1 MGESGGRGGTDDGEF
16 FFDFQGSR
24 KGRREEEGKGF
35 TRRARD
41 RSNFFLPPAPPSLL
55 VLPLPPP
62 YTEAEFADVSGKKRN
77 AGGKGDLMFP
87 QGSQK
92 RADDEWRRETEGRP
106 LNLI

>member
-41 RSNFFLPPAPPSLL
+41 RSNFFC
-55 VLPLPPP
+55 LPLLPLSSSSPSP
-62 YTEAEFADVSGKKRN
+62 HLT
-77 AGGKGDLMFP
+77 
-87 QGSQK
+87 QK
-92 RADDEWRRETEGRP
+92 PNSPT
-106 LNLI
+106 

>member
-1 MGESGGRGGTDDGEF
+1 MGESGGRGRTDDGEF

-55 VLPLPPP
+55 VLLLPPP
-62 YTEAEFADVSGKKRN
+62 YTEAGFADVSGKKKKCWR
-77 AGGKGDLMFP
+77 GGGP
-87 QGSQK
+87 YVPT
-92 RADDEWRRETEGRP
+92 R
-106 LNLI
+106 